1 MFIILAL
8 YQRVDYRQHRRRNKL
23 KRCCVGRRGT
33 HRGFGHGDTS
43 VTHLAGLPTINM
55 ELDDLSQSGIR
66 RIANYSPYLDQ
77 LAGFASDMGLK
88 QRSNL
93 VHLEQCLHS
102 EWSLGQNTIL
112 SWTSLDD
119 GILILVVPHYAI
131 AEYTA
136 SPSNDP
142 RIPARVSA
150 RFVTELIS
158 GSRQLTLTQM
168 QKVAR
173 LLEVEPRFIPLRQP
187 LTDHPVEKEIIER
200 MIRRYGIN
208 YVASRAVTLF
218 DIVGFSL
225 LTPFE
230 QMTQLNSLSYSLNS
244 AHAKML
250 EQDVG
255 IDFAR
260 SSSGDG
266 FYIWNRD
273 QGLEANVNL
282 YHFMHIVLADNAIA
296 RSKSVSKAV
305 PRLRACFHVGSC
317 YEFHQAE
324 GLNPTIH
331 NYIVGDV
338 TIELARMIEAAM
350 PGQILVG
357 DFFAELSGQNGF
369 EESQVNLDAIAFLR
383 RAQGNLSKL
392 SGLELSG
399 ERVSAI
405 KCYLT
410 GERQGNTGEFDIRR
424 LKIRDKHGLERTAY
438 NAKVNIYRDTAEP
451 ILLGIEDRKLAVNGR
466 IS

>member
-1 MFIILAL
+1 
-8 YQRVDYRQHRRRNKL
+8 
-23 KRCCVGRRGT
+23 
-33 HRGFGHGDTS
+33 
-43 VTHLAGLPTINM
+43 M
-55 ELDDLSQSGIR
+55 EIDDLSQSGIR
-66 RIANYSPYLDQ
+66 RIYSYSPYLDQ
-77 LAGFASDMGLK
+77 FAGLATEMDLR

-93 VHLEQCLHS
+93 VHLERCLN
-102 EWSLGQNTIL
+102 EAWSLGQNSIL
-112 SWTSLDD
+112 SWCANED

-136 SPSNDP
+136 APADDP
-142 RIPARVSA
+142 RLPQRVSA

-158 GSRQLTLTQM
+158 GERKLNLAQM
-168 QKVAR
+168 EKVSR
-173 LLEVEPRFIPLRQP
+173 LLEVEPRQITLRQA
-187 LTDHPVEKEIIER
+187 LSNNLVETQIIEK
-200 MIRRYGIN
+200 MIKRYGIN

-218 DIVGFSL
+218 DIVGLSL

-250 EQDVG
+250 ELDVG
-255 IDFAR
+255 INFAR

-273 QGLEANVNL
+273 HGLEANVNL
-282 YHFMHIVLADNAIA
+282 YHFMHLVLADNAIA
-296 RSKSVSKAV
+296 KSKSTTRAV

-324 GLNPTIH
+324 GLNPTVH
-331 NYIVGDV
+331 DFIVGDV

-357 DFFAELSGQNGF
+357 DFLAELRASTF
-369 EESQVNLDAIAFLR
+369 DEEESQVHLDAVTFLQ
-383 RAQGNLSKL
+383 RAQGNLAKL

-399 ERVSAI
+399 EKVSAI

-410 GERQGNTGEFDIRR
+410 GERLESGEFSIRK
-424 LKIRDKHGLERTAY
+424 LQIKDKHGLSRTAY
-438 NAKVNIYRDTAEP
+438 NAKVNIYRDLAQP
-451 ILLGIEDRKLAVNGR
+451 ILLGIEDTKLSAGPMPA
-466 IS
+466 

>member
-1 MFIILAL
+1 
-8 YQRVDYRQHRRRNKL
+8 
-23 KRCCVGRRGT
+23 
-33 HRGFGHGDTS
+33 
-43 VTHLAGLPTINM
+43 M

-66 RIANYSPYLDQ
+66 RIADYSPYLDQ
-77 LAGFASDMGLK
+77 LAGLAQEMGLR

-93 VHLEQCLHS
+93 VHLERCLH
-102 EWSLGQNTIL
+102 EHWSLGQNNIL
-112 SWTSLDD
+112 SWATLDE
-119 GILILVVPHYAI
+119 GVLILVVPHYAI
-131 AEYTA
+131 AEYT
-136 SPSNDP
+136 STPSSGKP
-142 RIPARVSA
+142 PRVSPT
-150 RFVTELIS
+150 FITELIS
-158 GSRQLTLTQM
+158 GDRQLSFSQM

-173 LLEVEPRFIPLRQP
+173 LLEVQPVYLPLRES
-187 LTDHPVEKEIIER
+187 LSGHPVETQIIEK

-255 IDFAR
+255 INFAR

-266 FYIWNRD
+266 FYVWNRD
-273 QGLEANVNL
+273 DGLEANVNL

-296 RSKSVSKAV
+296 RSKSESKAV

-324 GLNPTIH
+324 GLNPTMH
-331 NYIVGDV
+331 DFIVGDV
-338 TIELARMIEAAM
+338 TIELARMIEAAL

-357 DFFAELSGQNGF
+357 EFLAEHTGDSTDHTQT
-369 EESQVNLDAIAFLR
+369 QAHMDAVTFLQ
-383 RAQGNLSKL
+383 RAQGNLAKL
-392 SGLELSG
+392 SGLEFSG
-399 ERVSAI
+399 ERVTAI

-410 GERQGNTGEFDIRR
+410 GENMGAGQFNIRR
-424 LKIRDKHGLERTAY
+424 LTIRDKHGLSRVAY
-438 NAKVNIYRDTAEP
+438 NAKVNIYRENTQP
-451 ILLGIEDRKLAVNGR
+451 ILLGIEDRKLPEAR
-466 IS
+466 QPA

>member
-1 MFIILAL
+1 M
-8 YQRVDYRQHRRRNKL
+8 D
-23 KRCCVGRRGT
+23 
-33 HRGFGHGDTS
+33 
-43 VTHLAGLPTINM
+43 
-55 ELDDLSQSGIR
+55 LDDLSQSGIR
-66 RIANYSPYLDQ
+66 RIADYSPYLDQ
-77 LAGFASDMGLK
+77 LAGLAQEMPLR

-93 VHLEQCLHS
+93 VHLERCLH
-102 EWSLGQNTIL
+102 EHWSLGQNNIL
-112 SWTSLDD
+112 SWATLDE
-119 GILILVVPHYAI
+119 GVLILVVPHYAI
-131 AEYTA
+131 AEYTSAPA
-136 SPSNDP
+136 SGKS
-142 RIPARVSA
+142 ARVSPT
-150 RFVTELIS
+150 FITELIS
-158 GSRQLTLTQM
+158 GDRHLNFSQM

-173 LLEVEPRFIPLRQP
+173 LLEVQPVYLPLREP
-187 LTDHPVEKEIIER
+187 LSGHPVETQIIEK

-255 IDFAR
+255 INFAR

-266 FYIWNRD
+266 FYVWNRD
-273 QGLEANVNL
+273 DGLEANVNL

-296 RSKSVSKAV
+296 RSKSTSKAV

-324 GLNPTIH
+324 GLNPTMH
-331 NYIVGDV
+331 DFIVGDV
-338 TIELARMIEAAM
+338 TIELARMIEAAL

-357 DFFAELSGQNGF
+357 EFLAEHTGDS
-369 EESQVNLDAIAFLR
+369 LDHTQTQAHMDAVTFLQ

-392 SGLELSG
+392 SGLEFSG
-399 ERVSAI
+399 ERVTAI

-410 GERQGNTGEFDIRR
+410 GENMGGGQFNIRR
-424 LKIRDKHGLERTAY
+424 LTIRDKHGLSRVAY
-438 NAKVNIYRDTAEP
+438 NAKVNIYRENTQP
-451 ILLGIEDRKLAVNGR
+451 ILLGIEDRKLPEAR
-466 IS
+466 QLA

>member
-1 MFIILAL
+1 
-8 YQRVDYRQHRRRNKL
+8 
-23 KRCCVGRRGT
+23 
-33 HRGFGHGDTS
+33 
-43 VTHLAGLPTINM
+43 M

-66 RIANYSPYLDQ
+66 RIADYSPYLDQ
-77 LAGFASDMGLK
+77 LAGLAQQMGLR

-93 VHLEQCLHS
+93 THVESALRSH
-102 EWSLGQNTIL
+102 WSLGQNSIL
-112 SWTSLDD
+112 SWVPLDQS
-119 GILILVVPHYAI
+119 ILILVVPHYAI

-136 SPSNDP
+136 PQAGNMPPKVSP
-142 RIPARVSA
+142 
-150 RFVTELIS
+150 RFITELIS
-158 GSRQLTLTQM
+158 GDRQLTISQM

-173 LLEVEPRFIPLRQP
+173 LLDVEPKKIVLRVPLEGSV
-187 LTDHPVEKEIIER
+187 VETKIIEK
-200 MIRRYGIN
+200 MIRKYGIN
-208 YVASRAVTLF
+208 YVPSRAVTLF

-250 EQDVG
+250 EADVN

-273 QGLEANVNL
+273 EGLEASINL

-296 RSKSVSKAV
+296 RSKSTSKAV

-324 GLNPTIH
+324 GLNPTTH
-331 NYIVGDV
+331 DFIVGDV
-338 TIELARMIEAAM
+338 TIELARMIDAAL

-357 DFFAELSGQNGF
+357 DFMADIEIENDKGEITVQPN
-369 EESQVNLDAIAFLR
+369 VDAVTFLR
-383 RAQGNLSKL
+383 RAQGNLPRL
-392 SGLELSG
+392 SGMVLSG
-399 ERVSAI
+399 ERVTAI

-410 GERQGNTGEFDIRR
+410 GENMGGGQFNIRR
-424 LKIRDKHGLERTAY
+424 LTIKDKHGLSRVAF
-438 NAKVNIYRDTAEP
+438 NAKVNIYRETAQP
-451 ILLGIEDRKLAVNGR
+451 ILLGIQDKKLPVH
-466 IS
+466 IPV

>member
-1 MFIILAL
+1 M
-8 YQRVDYRQHRRRNKL
+8 K
-23 KRCCVGRRGT
+23 
-33 HRGFGHGDTS
+33 
-43 VTHLAGLPTINM
+43 
-55 ELDDLSQSGIR
+55 LDDLTQSGIR
-66 RIANYSPYLDQ
+66 RIADYSPYLDQ
-77 LAGFASDMGLK
+77 LAGLTQEMGLR

-93 VHLEQCLHS
+93 VHLESCLHQH
-102 EWSLGQNTIL
+102 WSLGQNNIL
-112 SWTSLDD
+112 SWAPLDE
-119 GILILVVPHYAI
+119 GILILVLPHYAI
-131 AEYTA
+131 AEYTTPRA
-136 SPSNDP
+136 DDMPAQVSPKF
-142 RIPARVSA
+142 I
-150 RFVTELIS
+150 TELIS
-158 GSRQLTLTQM
+158 GDRQLTFDQI

-173 LLEVEPRFIPLRQP
+173 LLQVEPIYIQLRQA
-187 LTDHPVEKEIIER
+187 LSDHPVETQIIEK
-200 MIRRYGIN
+200 MVRRYGIN

-225 LTPFE
+225 LKPFE

-255 IDFAR
+255 INFAR

-273 QGLEANVNL
+273 DGLEANVNL

-296 RSKSVSKAV
+296 KSKTTSKAV

-324 GLNPTIH
+324 GLNPTMH
-331 NYIVGDV
+331 DFIVGDV
-338 TIELARMIEAAM
+338 TIELARMIEAAL

-357 DFFAELSGQNGF
+357 EFIVDHSDEAETLADTQANI
-369 EESQVNLDAIAFLR
+369 DAVAFLE

-392 SGLELSG
+392 SGMEFSG

-410 GERQGNTGEFDIRR
+410 GEKLSSGQFNIRR
-424 LKIRDKHGLERTAY
+424 LHIKDKHGLSRVAY
-438 NAKVNIYRDTAEP
+438 NAKVNIYREAAEP
-451 ILLGIEDRKLAVNGR
+451 ILLGIEDRKLPLEKQP
-466 IS
+466 S

>member
-1 MFIILAL
+1 M
-8 YQRVDYRQHRRRNKL
+8 D
-23 KRCCVGRRGT
+23 
-33 HRGFGHGDTS
+33 
-43 VTHLAGLPTINM
+43 
-55 ELDDLSQSGIR
+55 LDELSQSGIR

-77 LAGFASDMGLK
+77 LAGLASEMGLR

-93 VHLEQCLHS
+93 VHLERCLHDQ
-102 EWSLGQNTIL
+102 WSLGQNSIL
-112 SWTSLDD
+112 SWAPLDD

-136 SPSNDP
+136 APADDP
-142 RIPARVSA
+142 RLPQRVSA
-150 RFVTELIS
+150 PFITELIS
-158 GSRQLTLTQM
+158 GDRQLSIAQI
-168 QKVAR
+168 QKVAK
-173 LLEVEPRFIPLRQP
+173 LLGIQATVIPLRQP
-187 LTDHPVEKEIIER
+187 LTGHAVETQIIEK

-208 YVASRAVTLF
+208 FVASRAVTLF

-250 EQDVG
+250 EQDLG
-255 IDFAR
+255 INFAR

-273 QGLEANVNL
+273 HGLEANVNL

-296 RSKSVSKAV
+296 RSKAVSKAV
-305 PRLRACFHVGSC
+305 PRLRAGFNVGSC

-331 NYIVGDV
+331 DFIVGDV

-357 DFFAELSGQNGF
+357 EFVAEIAGPGNGD
-369 EESQVNLDAIAFLR
+369 EESQVNLDAVTFLQ
-383 RAQGNLSKL
+383 RAQGNLAKL

-399 ERVSAI
+399 EKVTAI

-410 GERQGNTGEFDIRR
+410 GEKRGNGDFSIRR
-424 LKIRDKHGLERTAY
+424 LHIKDKHGLSRTVY
-438 NAKVNIYRDTAEP
+438 NAKVNIYRELAQP
-451 ILLGIEDRKLAVNGR
+451 ILLGIEDKKLAPSQQR
-466 IS
+466 A

>member
-1 MFIILAL
+1 
-8 YQRVDYRQHRRRNKL
+8 
-23 KRCCVGRRGT
+23 
-33 HRGFGHGDTS
+33 
-43 VTHLAGLPTINM
+43 M

-66 RIANYSPYLDQ
+66 RIADYSPYLDQ
-77 LAGFASDMGLK
+77 LAGLAQEMGLR

-93 VHLEQCLHS
+93 VHLERCLH
-102 EWSLGQNTIL
+102 EHWSLGQNSIL
-112 SWTSLDD
+112 SWAPLDE

-131 AEYTA
+131 SEYT
-136 SPSNDP
+136 SSQSSEKPP
-142 RIPARVSA
+142 RVSPA
-150 RFVTELIS
+150 FITELIS
-158 GSRQLTLTQM
+158 GDRQLNFAQM

-173 LLEVEPRFIPLRQP
+173 LLEVQPVYVALREA
-187 LTDHPVEKEIIER
+187 LSGHPIETQIIEK

-250 EQDVG
+250 EQEVG
-255 IDFAR
+255 INFAR

-266 FYIWNRD
+266 FYVWNRD
-273 QGLEANVNL
+273 DGLEANVNL

-296 RSKSVSKAV
+296 RNKSMSNAV

-324 GLNPTIH
+324 GLNPTMH
-331 NYIVGDV
+331 DFIVGDV
-338 TIELARMIEAAM
+338 TIELARMIEAAL

-357 DFFAELSGQNGF
+357 EFLADHTR
-369 EESQVNLDAIAFLR
+369 DAKDLTTTQAHMDAVTFLQ
-383 RAQGNLSKL
+383 RAQGNLAKL
-392 SGLELSG
+392 SGLEFSG
-399 ERVSAI
+399 ERVTAI

-410 GERQGNTGEFDIRR
+410 GENMGAGQFNIRR
-424 LKIRDKHGLERTAY
+424 LTIKDKHGLCRVAY
-438 NAKVNIYRDTAEP
+438 NAKVNIYRENTEP
-451 ILLGIEDRKLAVNGR
+451 ILLGIEDRKLPEVRQPA
-466 IS
+466 

>member
-1 MFIILAL
+1 
-8 YQRVDYRQHRRRNKL
+8 
-23 KRCCVGRRGT
+23 
-33 HRGFGHGDTS
+33 
-43 VTHLAGLPTINM
+43 M
-55 ELDDLSQSGIR
+55 ELDDLSPSDIR
-66 RIANYSPYLDQ
+66 RVANYSPYLDQ
-77 LAGFASDMGLK
+77 LAGFANEMGLR

-93 VHLEQCLHS
+93 VHLESCLHDA
-102 EWSLGQNTIL
+102 WSLGQNSIL
-112 SWTSLDD
+112 SWSPLDD
-119 GILILVVPHYAI
+119 GVLVLVVPHYAI

-136 SPSNDP
+136 APADDP
-142 RIPARVSA
+142 RLPQRVSA
-150 RFVTELIS
+150 RFITELIS
-158 GSRQLTLTQM
+158 GDRRLTLTQM
-168 QKVAR
+168 QKVSR
-173 LLEVEPRFIPLRQP
+173 LLDVEPRFIALRQP
-187 LTDHPVEKEIIER
+187 LSDNPVETQIIEK

-250 EQDVG
+250 ELDVG
-255 IDFAR
+255 INFAR

-273 QGLEANVNL
+273 HGLEANVNL
-282 YHFMHIVLADNAIA
+282 YHFMHLVLADNAIA
-296 RSKSVSKAV
+296 RSKTTSNAV

-324 GLNPTIH
+324 GLNPTMH
-331 NYIVGDV
+331 DFIVGDV

-357 DFFAELSGQNGF
+357 DFLAQLQSPTMNE
-369 EESQVNLDAIAFLR
+369 EESQMNLDAVTFLQ
-383 RAQGNLSKL
+383 RAQGNLAKL

-399 ERVSAI
+399 EKVSAI

-410 GERQGNTGEFDIRR
+410 GERLESGEFNIRK
-424 LKIRDKHGLERTAY
+424 LQIKDKHGLSRTVY
-438 NAKVNIYRDTAEP
+438 NAKVNIYRELAQP
-451 ILLGIEDRKLAVNGR
+451 ILLGIEDKKLSVERLPA
-466 IS
+466 

>member
-1 MFIILAL
+1 M
-8 YQRVDYRQHRRRNKL
+8 D
-23 KRCCVGRRGT
+23 
-33 HRGFGHGDTS
+33 
-43 VTHLAGLPTINM
+43 
-55 ELDDLSQSGIR
+55 LDDLSQSGIR

-77 LAGFASDMGLK
+77 LAGLASEMGLR

-93 VHLEQCLHS
+93 VHLERCLHDH
-102 EWSLGQNTIL
+102 WSLGQNSIL
-112 SWTSLDD
+112 SWAPLDD
-119 GILILVVPHYAI
+119 GLLILVVPHYAI

-136 SPSNDP
+136 APTDDP
-142 RIPARVSA
+142 RLPQRVSA
-150 RFVTELIS
+150 AFITELIS
-158 GSRQLTLTQM
+158 GERQLSIAQI
-168 QKVAR
+168 QKVAK
-173 LLEVEPRFIPLRQP
+173 LLDIQTTYIALRQP
-187 LTDHPVEKEIIER
+187 LTGHAAETQIIER
-200 MIRRYGIN
+200 MIHRYGVN

-273 QGLEANVNL
+273 HGLEANVNL

-296 RSKSVSKAV
+296 RSKAVSRAV

-331 NYIVGDV
+331 DFIVGDV

-357 DFFAELSGQNGF
+357 EFVAEAQEQANGE
-369 EESQVNLDAIAFLR
+369 EESQLNLDAVTFLQ

-399 ERVSAI
+399 EKVTAI

-410 GERQGNTGEFDIRR
+410 GERQDNGDFSIRR
-424 LKIRDKHGLERTAY
+424 LVIKDKHGLSRTVF
-438 NAKVNIYRDTAEP
+438 NAKVNIYRELAQP
-451 ILLGIEDRKLAVNGR
+451 ILLGIEDKKLAP
-466 IS
+466 SDQPA

>member
-1 MFIILAL
+1 
-8 YQRVDYRQHRRRNKL
+8 
-23 KRCCVGRRGT
+23 
-33 HRGFGHGDTS
+33 
-43 VTHLAGLPTINM
+43 M

-66 RIANYSPYLDQ
+66 RIADYSPYLDQ
-77 LAGFASDMGLK
+77 IAGLAQDMGLRE
-88 QRSNL
+88 RSNL
-93 VHLEQCLHS
+93 VHLERCLH
-102 EWSLGQNTIL
+102 EHWSLGQNSIL
-112 SWTSLDD
+112 SWAALDE

-136 SPSNDP
+136 PQGADLP
-142 RIPARVSA
+142 PRVSPT
-150 RFVTELIS
+150 FITELIS
-158 GSRQLTLTQM
+158 GDRQLSFTQM

-173 LLEVEPRFIPLRQP
+173 LLEVQPVYIPLRQP
-187 LTDHPVEKEIIER
+187 LTGNNIETQIIEN

-255 IDFAR
+255 INFAR

-266 FYIWNRD
+266 FYVWNRD
-273 QGLEANVNL
+273 DGLEANVNL

-324 GLNPTIH
+324 GLNPTMQDF
-331 NYIVGDV
+331 IVGDV
-338 TIELARMIEAAM
+338 TIELARMIEAAL

-357 DFFAELSGQNGF
+357 DFLADLRTEG
-369 EESQVNLDAIAFLR
+369 EVPVHSQTNMDAVTFLEQ
-383 RAQGNLSKL
+383 AQGNLSKL
-392 SGLELSG
+392 SGLVFSG
-399 ERVSAI
+399 ERVTAI

-410 GERQGNTGEFDIRR
+410 GEDMGGGEFNIRQ
-424 LKIRDKHGLERTAY
+424 LHIQDKHGLSRIAY
-438 NAKVNIYRDTAEP
+438 NAKVNIYRETAQP
-451 ILLGIEDRKLAVNGR
+451 ILLGIEDRKLPEARQPV
-466 IS
+466 

>member
-1 MFIILAL
+1 
-8 YQRVDYRQHRRRNKL
+8 
-23 KRCCVGRRGT
+23 
-33 HRGFGHGDTS
+33 
-43 VTHLAGLPTINM
+43 M

-66 RIANYSPYLDQ
+66 RIADFSPYLDQ
-77 LAGFASDMGLK
+77 LAGLAQEMGLR

-93 VHLEQCLHS
+93 VHLERMLHQH
-102 EWSLGQNTIL
+102 WSLGQNNIL
-112 SWTSLDD
+112 SWASLDE

-131 AEYTA
+131 AEYTT
-136 SPSNDP
+136 P
-142 RIPARVSA
+142 RADNLPPRVSA

-158 GSRQLTLTQM
+158 GERQLTFTQM

-173 LLEVEPRFIPLRQP
+173 LLDVQPVYVPLREP
-187 LTDHPVEKEIIER
+187 LSGHPVETQIIEK

-244 AHAKML
+244 AQAKMM
-250 EQDVG
+250 EQEVG
-255 IDFAR
+255 INFAR

-273 QGLEANVNL
+273 DGLEANVNL

-296 RSKSVSKAV
+296 RSRSQSKAV

-324 GLNPTIH
+324 GLNPTMH
-331 NYIVGDV
+331 DFIVGDV
-338 TIELARMIEAAM
+338 TIELARMIEAAL

-357 DFFAELSGQNGF
+357 DFLAASNGAEVDP
-369 EESQVNLDAIAFLR
+369 SQTQANLDAVTFLK
-383 RAQGNLSKL
+383 RAQGNLSRL

-399 ERVSAI
+399 EKVTAI

-410 GERQGNTGEFDIRR
+410 GENMGGGQFNIRR
-424 LKIRDKHGLERTAY
+424 LQIRDKHGLCRVAY
-438 NAKVNIYRDTAEP
+438 NAKVNIYRETAQP
-451 ILLGIEDRKLAVNGR
+451 ILLGIEDRKLPMPSQTA
-466 IS
+466 

>member
-1 MFIILAL
+1 M
-8 YQRVDYRQHRRRNKL
+8 D
-23 KRCCVGRRGT
+23 
-33 HRGFGHGDTS
+33 
-43 VTHLAGLPTINM
+43 
-55 ELDDLSQSGIR
+55 LDKLSQSGIR
-66 RIANYSPYLDQ
+66 RMANISPYLDQ
-77 LAGFASDMGLK
+77 LAGLANDMGLR

-93 VHLEQCLHS
+93 VHLERCLNDH
-102 EWSLGQNTIL
+102 WSLGQNSIL
-112 SWTSLDD
+112 SWAPLED
-119 GILILVVPHYAI
+119 GLLILVVPHYAI

-136 SPSNDP
+136 APTDDP
-142 RIPARVSA
+142 RLPKRVSA
-150 RFVTELIS
+150 RFITELIS
-158 GSRQLTLTQM
+158 GDRQLTIAQI
-168 QKVAR
+168 QKVAK
-173 LLEVEPRFIPLRQP
+173 LLDIEPVFIPLRQP
-187 LTDHPVEKEIIER
+187 LTGHFVETEIIEK

-250 EQDVG
+250 EQDIG
-255 IDFAR
+255 INFAR

-273 QGLEANVNL
+273 HGLEANVNL

-296 RSKSVSKAV
+296 RSKAVSRAV

-331 NYIVGDV
+331 DFIVGDV

-357 DFFAELSGQNGF
+357 EFVAELPEQGF
-369 EESQVNLDAIAFLR
+369 GEEETQLDLDAVTFLQ

-399 ERVSAI
+399 EKVTAI

-410 GERQGNTGEFDIRR
+410 GERQENGEFSIRR
-424 LKIRDKHGLERTAY
+424 LQIKDKHGLSRTVY
-438 NAKVNIYRDTAEP
+438 NAKVNIYRELAEP
-451 ILLGIEDRKLAVNGR
+451 ILLGIEDKKLTPSQQPA
-466 IS
+466 

>member
-1 MFIILAL
+1 
-8 YQRVDYRQHRRRNKL
+8 
-23 KRCCVGRRGT
+23 
-33 HRGFGHGDTS
+33 
-43 VTHLAGLPTINM
+43 M
-55 ELDDLSQSGIR
+55 ELDGHSPSDIR
-66 RIANYSPYLDQ
+66 RVANYSPYLDQ
-77 LAGFASDMGLK
+77 IAGFANEMGLR

-93 VHLEQCLHS
+93 VHLESCLHDA
-102 EWSLGQNTIL
+102 WALGQNSIL
-112 SWTSLDD
+112 SWSPRDD

-136 SPSNDP
+136 APADDP
-142 RIPARVSA
+142 RLPQRVST
-150 RFVTELIS
+150 RFITELIS
-158 GSRQLTLTQM
+158 GDRRLTLTQM

-173 LLEVEPRFIPLRQP
+173 LLDVEPRFITLRQA
-187 LTDHPVEKEIIER
+187 LSDNSVETQIIEK

-250 EQDVG
+250 ELDVG
-255 IDFAR
+255 INFAR

-273 QGLEANVNL
+273 HGLEANVNL
-282 YHFMHIVLADNAIA
+282 YHFMHLVLADNAIA
-296 RSKSVSKAV
+296 KSKTTCNAV

-324 GLNPTIH
+324 GLNPTMH
-331 NYIVGDV
+331 DFIVGDV
-338 TIELARMIEAAM
+338 TIELARMIDAAM

-357 DFFAELSGQNGF
+357 DFLAQLQSPTMDE
-369 EESQVNLDAIAFLR
+369 EESQMNLDAITFLQ
-383 RAQGNLSKL
+383 RAQGNLVKL

-399 ERVSAI
+399 EKVSAI

-410 GERQGNTGEFDIRR
+410 GERLENGEFNIRK
-424 LKIRDKHGLERTAY
+424 LQIKDKHGLSRTVY
-438 NAKVNIYRDTAEP
+438 NAKVNIYRELAQP
-451 ILLGIEDRKLAVNGR
+451 ILLGIEDKKLSVGQFPA
-466 IS
+466 